1 MSRLNTAVISGL
13 SVALVASGA
22 VILHQTGKMSRVRQ
36 QRDAALQSLQQSRQ
50 ALQQSKI
57 RISSLR
63 NRPIPIN
70 KDKAV
75 VAQQK
80 TTIQQLTS
88 QLKSARQSVSQVQE
102 ELAST
107 KDQNQKALAASGRQS
122 REIQSKLQAR
132 LAKLH
137 QELASAKSK
146 IQSSSR
152 QIADLEK
159 LNTQLQNSNSGQST
173 RIARREH
180 ILDRLQELDRRRES
194 YLRSIANRY
203 HNLTSQFR
211 SMSGMMDSNR
221 GQNSSAL
228 SGSTLDMIQNSIS
241 LSETDFQHLS
251 DLNAKAFRLQ
261 KQLSKQ

>member
-1 MSRLNTAVISGL
+1 MGRLQTAVISGL
-13 SVALVASGA
+13 GVALVASGG
-22 VILHQTGKMSRVRQ
+22 VILRQSGKLAKVRQ
-36 QRDAALQSLQQSRQ
+36 QRDTALQSLQQARE
-50 ALQQSKI
+50 ALQQKDL
-57 RISSLR
+57 RIADLR
-63 NRPIPIN
+63 RRPMPVN

-88 QLKSARQSVSQVQE
+88 QLSAAKQSISQVQQ
-102 ELAST
+102 ELVKA
-107 KDQNQKALAASGRQS
+107 KKQNQKALADSSRQF
-122 REIQSKLQAR
+122 RKMQADLEAR
-132 LAKLH
+132 LNNLQ
-137 QELASAKSK
+137 QELVSTQVRV
-146 IQSSSR
+146 QSSSKR
-152 QIADLEK
+152 IDDLRK
-159 LNTQLQNSNSGQST
+159 LNTQLQNANNDQS
-173 RIARREH
+173 ARAAQREH
-180 ILDRLQELDRRRES
+180 ILDRLQDLDRRRES
-194 YLRSIANRY
+194 YLRSIADRY
-203 HNLTSQFR
+203 RNLTSQFR